1 MPISMRIKRNLKFK
15 SEPLTAMYS
24 SINSV
29 DKVLLR
35 DSIMMRKNE
44 IILKN
49 PVLVNQKAFDET
61 INIPCYSPRK
71 KVDVD
76 DFTESL

>member
-15 SEPLTAMYS
+15 TEPLTGIYS

-29 DKVLLR
+29 DKVLMR
-35 DSIMMRKNE
+35 DSLMMKKNE

-49 PVLVNQKAFDET
+49 PVLVSKPFDET
-61 INIPCYSPRK
+61 INIPNY
-71 KVDVD
+71 
-76 DFTESL
+76 